1 MPGTSID
8 QQPTF
13 NPWTDRW
20 GVIVYPNGTV
30 GVIGKGVGGFDLSNR
45 DGTPLG
51 IKETAQVVKLF
62 CGELGL
68 KKALIAGAISCIKC
82 EVPCCPIV
90 ATRNSLLARISD
102 GKSGKV
108 TAHQQPIYDGVC
120 F

>member
-20 GVIVYPNGTV
+20 GVIIEGIGTF

-51 IKETAQVVKLF
+51 TKETARVVRLF

-68 KKALIAGAISCIKC
+68 KKALIAGVISCFEC
-82 EVPCCPIV
+82 DVSGCPIV
-90 ATRNSLLARISD
+90 ATRDSLLARISV
-102 GKSGKV
+102 GKNGKV
-108 TAHQQPIYDGVC
+108 TAQQQPIYEDIC
-120 F
+120 I